1 MSTST
6 TTIRV
11 AVRTRDLLAAQAR
24 QRGISL
30 AALLAELAAV
40 AERDAMFQAER
51 EAERRESAA
60 AAVRDEEQDWETTA
74 EDGIG

>member
-1 MSTST
+1 MQ
-6 TTIRV
+6 
-11 AVRTRDLLAAQAR
+11 TRDLLAAQAR

-40 AERDAMFQAER
+40 AERDAMFHAEL
-51 EAERRESAA
+51 EAERREAA

-74 EDGIG
+74 EDGVG

>member
-1 MSTST
+1 MQ
-6 TTIRV
+6 
-11 AVRTRDLLAAQAR
+11 TRDLLAAQAR

-40 AERDAMFQAER
+40 AERDAMFHAER

-60 AAVRDEEQDWETTA
+60 AAIRDEEQDWETTA

>member
-1 MSTST
+1 MQ
-6 TTIRV
+6 
-11 AVRTRDLLAAQAR
+11 TRDLLAAQAR

-40 AERDAMFQAER
+40 AERDAMFHAER
-51 EAERRESAA
+51 EAERCESA

-74 EDGIG
+74 EDGVG

>member
-11 AVRTRDLLAAQAR
+11 AVQTRDLLAAQAR

-40 AERDAMFQAER
+40 AERDAMFHAEL
-51 EAERRESAA
+51 EAERRESA

>member
-1 MSTST
+1 VSTST

>member
-40 AERDAMFQAER
+40 AERDAMFHAER
-51 EAERRESAA
+51 EAELRESAA
-60 AAVRDEEQDWETTA
+60 ADVRDEEQDWETTA

>member
-1 MSTST
+1 MQ
-6 TTIRV
+6 
-11 AVRTRDLLAAQAR
+11 TRDLLAAQAR